1 MGLFQQRVQV
11 ITFYSFNIMNL
22 QDVFNIFI
30 PIICAVLG
38 WFCRELWTA
47 VQELK
52 SDLAKL
58 REELPTHYVTKDDF
72 NDRWYEV
79 LKALH
84 RIEDKLDKKV
94 DK

>member
-1 MGLFQQRVQV
+1 MDFQ
-11 ITFYSFNIMNL
+11 SFINFL
-22 QDVFNIFI
+22 L
-30 PIICAVLG
+30 PTICAVLG

-52 SDLAKL
+52 NDLANL
-58 REELPTHYVTKDDF
+58 RAQLPTDYVSKEDF

-79 LKALH
+79 LKSLH
-84 RIEDKLDKKV
+84 RIEDKLDQKV

>member
-1 MGLFQQRVQV
+1 MNVQEIFNFV
-11 ITFYSFNIMNL
+11 IP
-22 QDVFNIFI
+22 VV
-30 PIICAVLG
+30 CGVLG

-52 SDLAKL
+52 KDLAKL

-72 NDRWYEV
+72 NDRWFEV

>member
-1 MGLFQQRVQV
+1 MNPQD
-11 ITFYSFNIMNL
+11 IFNIL
-22 QDVFNIFI
+22 V
-30 PIICAVLG
+30 PLVCTVLG
-38 WFCRELWTA
+38 WFCRELWNA

-52 SDLAKL
+52 EDLSTL
-58 REELPTHYVTKDDF
+58 RAELPKDYVSKDDF

-84 RIEDKLDKKV
+84 RIEDKLDQKV

>member
-1 MGLFQQRVQV
+1 MDMQEL
-11 ITFYSFNIMNL
+11 FNIA
-22 QDVFNIFI
+22 I

-58 REELPTHYVTKDDF
+58 RAELPSNYVTKDDF
-72 NDRWYEV
+72 NDRWNEV

-84 RIEDKLDKKV
+84 RIEDKIDKKA
-94 DK
+94 DR

>member
-1 MGLFQQRVQV
+1 MDLQS
-11 ITFYSFNIMNL
+11 IINL
-22 QDVFNIFI
+22 VL
-30 PIICAVLG
+30 PATCAVLG

-52 SDLAKL
+52 ADLAKL

-84 RIEDKLDKKV
+84 RIEDKLDKKA

>member
-1 MGLFQQRVQV
+1 MGMQELL
-11 ITFYSFNIMNL
+11 NIG
-22 QDVFNIFI
+22 I
-30 PIICAVLG
+30 PIICGVLG

-52 SDLAKL
+52 ENLAKL
-58 REELPTHYVTKDDF
+58 RAELPAQYVTKEDF

-84 RIEDKLDKKV
+84 RIEDKLDQKV

>member
-1 MGLFQQRVQV
+1 
-11 ITFYSFNIMNL
+11 MNL
-22 QDVFNIFI
+22 QELFNVFI

-52 SDLAKL
+52 EDLAKL
-58 REELPTHYVTKDDF
+58 REELPTNYVHKDDF
-72 NDRWYEV
+72 NDRWNEV

-94 DK
+94 DR

>member
-1 MGLFQQRVQV
+1 MDFQL
-11 ITFYSFNIMNL
+11 IM
-22 QDVFNIFI
+22 DFI
-30 PIICAVLG
+30 LPTACAVLG

-58 REELPTHYVTKDDF
+58 REELPTHYVSKDDF
-72 NDRWYEV
+72 NDRWNEV

-94 DK
+94 DR

>member
-1 MGLFQQRVQV
+1 MDFQSL
-11 ITFYSFNIMNL
+11 IN
-22 QDVFNIFI
+22 FI
-30 PIICAVLG
+30 LPTACAILG

-52 SDLAKL
+52 DDLAKL
-58 REELPTHYVTKDDF
+58 REELPTKYVTKDDF

>member
-1 MGLFQQRVQV
+1 MT
-11 ITFYSFNIMNL
+11 IHDIFNIA
-22 QDVFNIFI
+22 I
-30 PIICAVLG
+30 PVICSILG

-52 SDLAKL
+52 DDLAKL
-58 REELPTHYVTKDDF
+58 RAELPTHYVSKEDF
-72 NDRWYEV
+72 NDRWNEV

-94 DK
+94 DR

>member
-1 MGLFQQRVQV
+1 MWIGLYHRKKFGA
-11 ITFYSFNIMNL
+11 IKLNL

-52 SDLAKL
+52 TDLAKL
-58 REELPTHYVTKDDF
+58 REELPTNYIHKDDF
-72 NDRWYEV
+72 NDRWNEV

-94 DK
+94 DR

>member
-1 MGLFQQRVQV
+1 MDIQEL
-11 ITFYSFNIMNL
+11 FNIA
-22 QDVFNIFI
+22 I
-30 PIICAVLG
+30 PIICGVLG

-52 SDLAKL
+52 DDLAKL
-58 REELPTHYVTKDDF
+58 RAELPTHYVTKDDF
-72 NDRWYEV
+72 NDRWNEV

-94 DK
+94 DR